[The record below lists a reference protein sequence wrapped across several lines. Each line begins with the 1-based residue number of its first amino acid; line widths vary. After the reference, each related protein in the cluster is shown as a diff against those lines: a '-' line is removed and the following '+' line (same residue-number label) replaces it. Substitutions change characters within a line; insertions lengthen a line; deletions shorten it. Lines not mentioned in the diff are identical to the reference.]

1 MATDRQLYT
10 KPPFTLHLAE
20 GYQLL
25 SMMFR
30 SSFSRAAAYSSDSVP
45 CPAECKNAG
54 HLCVAGVDT
63 RTHGTYL
70 GVVSFGRPL
79 INNG

>member
-1 MATDRQLYT
+1 MTRDASGGSGRILRR
-10 KPPFTLHLAE
+10 A

-45 CPAECKNAG
+45 CPADCKNAG

-63 RTHGTYL
+63 RTYGTYL
-70 GVVSFGRPL
+70 GAVSFGRPL